1 MEAAI
6 FLLDTFDWL
15 IYSLSI
21 IGYKALMWKMHAPP
35 KMFLMMRAEG
45 KLKNNNIDI
54 ENKSCGKSD
63 DQ

>member
-1 MEAAI
+1 
-6 FLLDTFDWL
+6 
-15 IYSLSI
+15 
-21 IGYKALMWKMHAPP
+21 MHAPQ